1 MIGDNYN
8 KVLANHIFNR
18 LEEIQTDEH
27 RILNQP
33 KLWASGFL
41 FTVNDIENIIQEVN
55 SASFDERAL
64 WHDKIKPTEG
74 DVKLEVKKEE
84 TDVDKERKEDS
95 SYLD

>member
-64 WHDKIKPTEG
+64 WHDRIKHTEA
-74 DVKLEVKKEE
+74 DVKEAVKKEDK
-84 TDVDKERKEDS
+84 DVDRKRKDS